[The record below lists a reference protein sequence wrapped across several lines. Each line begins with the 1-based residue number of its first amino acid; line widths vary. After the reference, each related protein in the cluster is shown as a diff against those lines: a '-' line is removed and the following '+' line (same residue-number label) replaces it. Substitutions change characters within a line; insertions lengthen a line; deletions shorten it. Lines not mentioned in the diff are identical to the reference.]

1 MAILH
6 WRQKRKTNYSPASYT
21 ADETVALFAVDV
33 GDLIYDCLTR
43 TRAIFNGS
51 GTAAKIEIGDGGDP
65 DRFMEDGHMDETA
78 LGIYQGK
85 GVGVDNSHLYSAAD
99 TIDVVFTANTS
110 GTRTTGA
117 IDVLVLYAAITL

>member
-1 MAILH
+1 MAFLH

-21 ADETVALFAVDV
+21 AGETTALFAVDV

-51 GTAAKIEIGDGGDP
+51 GTDAKIIIGDDGVTN
-65 DRFMEDGHMDETA
+65 RFMEDGDMDETT

-85 GVGVDNSHLYSAAD
+85 GAGVDNSHLYSAAN

-117 IDVLVLYAAITL
+117 IDVLVLYASITL